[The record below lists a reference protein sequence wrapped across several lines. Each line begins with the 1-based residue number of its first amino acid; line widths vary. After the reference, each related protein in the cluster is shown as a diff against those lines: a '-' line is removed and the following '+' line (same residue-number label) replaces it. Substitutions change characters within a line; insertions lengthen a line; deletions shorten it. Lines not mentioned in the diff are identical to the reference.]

1 MAAVACSSFVSEYND
16 MCVFNINKPH
26 LSSLVRVRVV
36 QLLLLAVGWSIS
48 FLIPGCALSPPRLN
62 YSKYTA
68 EELNDFG
75 VVYERAGNLP
85 EAKLAYS
92 KALEKD
98 TTNHVAASNLG
109 NIYFQEGKYER
120 AFAYYRKALNLC
132 PDYIPALNNLAN
144 AQIETKD
151 YAGATENLQKALQ
164 LAATEEEKRA
174 VYLSLASLHERVG
187 DKAESAD
194 WTEKANEM
202 KSATIISDVPFFKQT
217 KYNCGPA
224 ALASVYNFLGVP
236 QAVEEISR
244 RIYSRVQKGSLNLQ
258 LLIDAREQGLTAT
271 MYSGSFQR
279 IKDAVNDEIPLI
291 LMISAGGDSLHYVV
305 VVGYEGQ
312 NLATILVH
320 DGYEPYKKYK
330 REILDRK
337 WRATGYCTIEIK

>member
-1 MAAVACSSFVSEYND
+1 MVCSSFVCEYND
-16 MCVFNINKPH
+16 ICVFNVKKPYLR
-26 LSSLVRVRVV
+26 LSVRVRFR
-36 QLLLLAVGWSIS
+36 QLVLLTVGWSIS
-48 FLIPGCALSPPRLN
+48 FLVSGCALSPPRLD

-68 EELNDFG
+68 EQLNDFG

-85 EAKLAYS
+85 EAQRAYS

-98 TTNHVAASNLG
+98 PTNHVAASNLG
-109 NIYFQEGKYER
+109 NICFQNGKYER

-132 PDYIPALNNLAN
+132 PDYVPALNNLAN

-151 YAGATENLQKALQ
+151 YAGATENLQKALE
-164 LAATEEEKRA
+164 LAETEEERRA
-174 VYLSLASLHERVG
+174 IYLSLASLHECVG
-187 DKAESAD
+187 DKAGSAD
-194 WTEKANEM
+194 WTETADEM
-202 KSATIISDVPFFKQT
+202 KSATILSDVPFFKQT

-244 RIYSRVQKGSLNLQ
+244 RIYSREQKGSLNLQ

-279 IKDAVNDEIPLI
+279 IKDAINEEIPLI

-305 VVGYEGQ
+305 VVGYEGHD
-312 NLATILVH
+312 LSTILVH
-320 DGYEPYKKYK
+320 DGYEPHKKYK
-330 REILDRK
+330 REMLDRK
-337 WRATGYCTIEIK
+337 WRATGYCTIEIR

>member
-1 MAAVACSSFVSEYND
+1 MCSSLACECSD

-26 LSSLVRVRVV
+26 LNSPVRVRVV
-36 QLLLLAVGWSIS
+36 QLLFLVVGWSVS
-48 FLIPGCALSPPRLN
+48 FLVSGCALSPSRLD
-62 YSKYTA
+62 YSRYTA

-75 VVYERAGNLP
+75 VVYERAGNLA
-85 EAKLAYS
+85 EAKRAYS

-98 TTNHVAASNLG
+98 PDNHVAASNLG
-109 NIYFQEGKYER
+109 NIYFQDGKYER

-132 PDYIPALNNLAN
+132 PDYVPALNNLAN

-151 YAGATENLQKALQ
+151 YAGATENLQKALE
-164 LAATEEEKRA
+164 LAETEEEKRA
-174 VYLSLASLHERVG
+174 VYLSLASLHECVS

-194 WTEKANEM
+194 WVEKANQI
-202 KSATIISDVPFFKQT
+202 KSATIISDVPFFRQT

-224 ALASVYNFLGVP
+224 ALASVYNFLGVS

-244 RIYSRVQKGSLNLQ
+244 RIYTRAQKGSLNLQ

-279 IKDAVNDEIPLI
+279 IKDAINEETPLI

-305 VVGYEGQ
+305 VVGYEGYD
-312 NLATILVH
+312 LATIVVH

-330 REILDRK
+330 REMLERK
-337 WRATGYCTIEIK
+337 WSATGYCTIEIK